1 MTLSLRLR
9 RCLRCALLSAV
20 CLTVVAGASQFP
32 APASARKAQAAR
44 TAPRSTK
51 AKQRCVAKHAT
62 GRRASAGRS
71 RTRGRGRQACVR
83 AVVHRTG
90 SLGTLRRPLE
100 ATSLYGGGQASPG
113 GATVREAG
121 TGGSPSPRTGGGSG
135 GKPAGK
141 IPLPVE
147 GGGGVNDP
155 IDPRFLTSLPFGTR
169 SFWLQPWRAYL
180 DTWPASRLLES
191 VGINFNVAPQAA
203 DATAQLLGESGFRLA
218 RVGINWSALSYE
230 DPASFLPSH
239 LASITAR
246 LTALRNHGLR
256 PLIVLDAYSGAPAPE
271 KHVTL
276 KTTASSPAG
285 SQTVNLTSASAA
297 QVVPGKTGFNGL
309 SFGGSPDV
317 LITSVS
323 PTGVAAISRPLQ
335 HDLPAGA
342 HGGTTLLYAPF
353 QAPTLSNGSPNP
365 EFQATLAGWLQYVAA
380 VCDEAASIVGPGGF
394 DLEVWNEL
402 TFGSQFLNSE
412 NYYSPSAEGR
422 ARTAPS
428 SAVNAAGA
436 ARGDGSPAQAAG
448 SQGEATAPGPEEVS
462 ETEYLSEAGRPEG
475 EYATEGTPE
484 VEEGPESE
492 GAVDESNEVEATAG
506 RAAKSHKFVVNGE
519 VHKAL
524 LGATVAYVRNPANG
538 ISPAVGITDGFASQ
552 TPFPSGAAAPVGLT
566 ALSKHPYVGA
576 RSFPAELREGHI
588 VSLDAQ
594 GLRDSPKGVFAPLF
608 VPQYQSLLPE
618 YTLAGV
624 STETMIRD
632 LAPFTTKVYGFP
644 HGRAVGPPGGSPV
657 QKWITEY
664 NLSLGG
670 KAAVVGPDGVTPQ
683 SGGSATL
690 STADKAHAHAK
701 ALLRSLVAM
710 VSKGISREYFFAA
723 APGSLSLINE
733 AFFSALEAHPGTYPG
748 SQLGGETM
756 DGFRN
761 LLARF
766 QGPGPAGEARQLT
779 LSSIAQEGD
788 HAQFTGDGTTAH
800 PSLYD
805 RDVLAVFPFQAS
817 PTRYVI
823 PVYVMTR
830 DLLTLYQP
838 GASPNDIGRFDLPDE
853 NFRITLGNLPE
864 TGSPPSVSAYDPLR
878 DRSTPARLLS
888 REGSSAVFEVA
899 ATDYPRLL
907 SVDYAGS

>member
-1 MTLSLRLR
+1 MTLPLRLWR
-9 RCLRCALLSAV
+9 ALRSALLPAV
-20 CLTVVAGASQFP
+20 LVAMVAGISQFP
-32 APASARKAQAAR
+32 APASATKAHAG
-44 TAPRSTK
+44 RSASRATK
-51 AKQRCVAKHAT
+51 AKQRCVARRAS
-62 GRRASAGRS
+62 GRRA
-71 RTRGRGRQACVR
+71 RTRPHPRGRGSQTCVR
-83 AVVHRTG
+83 PVVRRPA
-90 SLGTLRRPLE
+90 SLGAPRRPLE

-113 GATVREAG
+113 GATMREAG
-121 TGGSPSPRTGGGSG
+121 AAASPSPRAGGGPG
-135 GKPAGK
+135 GKPAGRL
-141 IPLPVE
+141 PLPVE
-147 GGGGVNDP
+147 SGGVVNDP
-155 IDPRFLTSLPFGTR
+155 IDPRFLTYLPFGTR

-191 VGINFNVAPQAA
+191 VGINFNVSPQVAEP
-203 DATAQLLGESGFRLA
+203 TAQLLQESGFRLA

-230 DPASFLPSH
+230 DPTSFLPSH

-256 PLIVLDAYSGAPAPE
+256 PLIVLDAYSGAPTPE
-271 KHVTL
+271 KHLTL
-276 KTTASSPAG
+276 ETSAPAAAG
-285 SQTVNLTSASAA
+285 SQTVNLTAASAA
-297 QVVPGKTGFNGL
+297 RVVPGKTGFNGL
-309 SFGGSPDV
+309 TFGGSPDV
-317 LITSVS
+317 LITSVG
-323 PTGVAAISRPLQ
+323 PTGVAALSRPLQ

-342 HGGTTLLYAPF
+342 HGATTLLYAPF
-353 QAPTLSNGSPNP
+353 QAPTRSDGTPNP
-365 EFQATLAGWLQYVAA
+365 EFQATLDGWLKYVRA
-380 VCDEAASIVGPGGF
+380 VCGEAAGIVGAGGF

-412 NYYSPSAEGR
+412 NYYSTPPESR
-422 ARTAPS
+422 ARTAQSAAAS
-428 SAVNAAGA
+428 SASASEAGA
-436 ARGDGSPAQAAG
+436 SPAQAA
-448 SQGEATAPGPEEVS
+448 SSEEEASAAGPEEVS
-462 ETEYLSEAGRPEG
+462 ETEYRSDAGSPEG

-484 VEEGPESE
+484 VEEGPASE
-492 GAVDESNEVEATAG
+492 GAVDESGEAEAASSRT
-506 RAAKSHKFVVNGE
+506 AKSHRFVVNGE

-524 LGATVAYVRNPANG
+524 LAATVAYVRDPANG
-538 ISPAVGITDGFASQ
+538 ISPAVGITNGFASQ
-552 TPFPSGAAAPVGLT
+552 TPFPSGAAAPLGLT
-566 ALSKHPYVGA
+566 ALSKHPYVAA
-576 RSFPAELREGHI
+576 RTFPAELREGHI
-588 VSLDAQ
+588 VSLNAQ

-608 VPQYQSLLPE
+608 AAHYESLLPE

-624 STETMIRD
+624 STETLIRD
-632 LAPFTTKVYGFP
+632 LAPITTKIYGFP

-710 VSKGISREYFFAA
+710 VSKGVSREYFFAA
-723 APGSLSLINE
+723 APGSLSLISE
-733 AFFSALEAHPGTYPG
+733 AFFSAIEAHPGTYPG

-766 QGPGPAGEARQLT
+766 QGPGAGGEPRQLT

-788 HAQFTGDGTTAH
+788 HAQFTGDGTSAH

-830 DLLTLYQP
+830 NLLTLYEP
-838 GASPNDIGRFDLPDE
+838 GASPSDISRFDLPDE
-853 NFRITLGNLPE
+853 TFRITLGNLPQ
-864 TGSPPSVSAYDPLR
+864 TGSPPTVSAYDPLHN
-878 DRSTPARLLS
+878 RSTPARLLS

-907 SVDYAGS
+907 SVDYAGG